1 MTDPV
6 EWAGFVLSLAMVYC
20 NIKEIHWGWL
30 LAILSAILYG
40 TVFWNSQLYGEA
52 SLQIMFVLT
61 AAWGWQQWLRGTARA
76 PLLTDAA
83 ENSSAPSPP
92 KLSVTTLQPSE
103 RRVVFIATL
112 LAWPAFSF
120 FLNRY
125 TDSDVAVWDG
135 LVTALSLL
143 GQYLLGRKKIENW
156 WVWLLVNVL
165 TVGLMVAKSLWLT
178 AVLYAIFAVLS
189 YIGLQAWRRHE
200 H

>member
-1 MTDPV
+1 
-6 EWAGFVLSLAMVYC
+6 
-20 NIKEIHWGWL
+20 
-30 LAILSAILYG
+30 
-40 TVFWNSQLYGEA
+40 
-52 SLQIMFVLT
+52 
-61 AAWGWQQWLRGTARA
+61 
-76 PLLTDAA
+76 
-83 ENSSAPSPP
+83 
-92 KLSVTTLQPSE
+92 
-103 RRVVFIATL
+103 
-112 LAWPAFSF
+112 
-120 FLNRY
+120 
-125 TDSDVAVWDG
+125 